1 MWLAYKPWLKGMKL
15 QATIKMFRF
24 LACKY
29 CISHRIEVKS
39 SLMPH
44 VHPLDIHWDA
54 AFVKES
60 IIHLLV
66 GGALQIIH

>member
-1 MWLAYKPWLKGMKL
+1 MKS
-15 QATIKMFRF
+15 QAPIKTFRF

-29 CISHRIEVKS
+29 CISHRIGMKS
-39 SLMPH
+39 SLMFL
-44 VHPLDIHWDA
+44 VHPVHIHWDA

-66 GGALQIIH
+66 RGALQIIH